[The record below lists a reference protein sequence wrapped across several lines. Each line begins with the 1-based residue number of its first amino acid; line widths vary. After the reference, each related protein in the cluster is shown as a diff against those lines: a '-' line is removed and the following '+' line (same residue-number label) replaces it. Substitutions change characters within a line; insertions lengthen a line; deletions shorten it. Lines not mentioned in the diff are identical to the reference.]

1 MLHHVSFRFLLVWVR
16 TGAQRR
22 ARMFAWRART
32 RTADPD
38 GMRANPV
45 CENRRVSEGTFSRES
60 IGRRRPSAAVAESSA
75 MKLKTVT
82 DTLLD
87 ELVLKAQ
94 ASPRRRA
101 NFNLHPEL
109 DDPVQRFLN
118 AVEPGT
124 YVRPH
129 RHVTPLPKWEL
140 FVALAGR
147 IAILEFDDAGTV
159 TERVE
164 VAAAGPVRAVEIP
177 SGAWHGLVVLEPGTV
192 LFEFKQGPYAATSDK
207 DFAAWAPGEGEPGCQ
222 AMRERFE
229 TARVGDRCA

>member
-1 MLHHVSFRFLLVWVR
+1 M
-16 TGAQRR
+16 
-22 ARMFAWRART
+22 
-32 RTADPD
+32 
-38 GMRANPV
+38 
-45 CENRRVSEGTFSRES
+45 
-60 IGRRRPSAAVAESSA
+60 AESVA

-82 DTLLD
+82 DTLLA

-129 RHVTPLPKWEL
+129 RHVTPAPKWEL

-147 IAILEFDDAGTV
+147 IAILVFDDAGTV
-159 TERVE
+159 TERIE

-177 SGAWHGLVVLEPGTV
+177 AGAWHGLVVLDPGTV

-207 DFAAWAPGEGEPGCQ
+207 DFAAWAPAEGEAACQ

-229 TARVGDRCA
+229 AARIGDACA